1 MIQIRG
7 KASNDFRRGFTM
19 LELCVAISLVAV
31 LLALL
36 LPGVQHARESARRIA
51 CKSNLREIVLGLHQF
66 ETAQRSFPP
75 SFYGKQ
81 DIPGLFRN
89 GSLMGHLSVLPG
101 IFGANPISS
110 TAEQVK
116 FGDAGW
122 WTTPQSE
129 FLRQSHN
136 SFFSCPSDAEKGS
149 WVVATITT
157 YFDTYSYHLMPAK
170 DDEQWTNYLGC
181 SGSRTYSQFNVKG
194 RGLFLPVSGS
204 RARDILDGLSNTL
217 FVGEVTGQVTDPVR
231 KSGRRNSFSWLAGAQ
246 TVEEGLNYDRG
257 KIHGQDFGWVQF
269 RSLHGPL
276 VHFSFVD
283 GKVEAIHENVDQQL
297 LEAMATIA
305 DNDMAV
311 TTP

>member
-1 MIQIRG
+1 MTQIRR

-19 LELCVAISLVAV
+19 LELLIAISIVSV
-31 LLALL
+31 LLAVL
-36 LPGVQHARESARRIA
+36 LPGVQHAREAARRIA
-51 CKSNLREIVLGLHQF
+51 CKSNLREISLGLLQF
-66 ETAQRSFPP
+66 EAANRSFPP

-89 GSLMGHLSVLPG
+89 GPLMGHLSVLPG
-101 IFGANPISS
+101 ILGANAISS
-110 TAEQVK
+110 TAGQLK
-116 FGDAGW
+116 FSDAQW
-122 WTTPQSE
+122 WTSPQSE
-129 FLRQSHN
+129 FLRRSHTRL
-136 SFFSCPSDAEKGS
+136 FLCPSDGDKGS
-149 WVVATITT
+149 WVVATITP
-157 YFDTYSYHLMPAK
+157 YFDTYSHHLLPAN

-181 SGSRTYSQFNVKG
+181 SGSRTYSQSNLKG

-204 RARDILDGLSNTL
+204 RARDILDGLSHTL

-231 KSGRRNSFSWLAGAQ
+231 KSGRGNSFSWLAGAQ
-246 TVEEGLNYDRG
+246 TVGEGLNYDRG
-257 KIHGQDFGWVQF
+257 KIPGQDFGLIQF
-269 RSLHGPL
+269 RSLHGPM

-283 GKVEAIHENVDQQL
+283 GRVEAIHENVDQQL

>member
-1 MIQIRG
+1 
-7 KASNDFRRGFTM
+7 
-19 LELCVAISLVAV
+19 
-31 LLALL
+31 
-36 LPGVQHARESARRIA
+36 
-51 CKSNLREIVLGLHQF
+51 
-66 ETAQRSFPP
+66 
-75 SFYGKQ
+75 
-81 DIPGLFRN
+81 
-89 GSLMGHLSVLPG
+89 MGHLSVLPG
-101 IFGANPISS
+101 IFGANAVSS
-110 TAEQVK
+110 TAEKLK

-122 WTTPQSE
+122 WTFPESE
-129 FLRQSHN
+129 FLRESHN
-136 SFFSCPSDAEKGS
+136 SIFLCPSDGEKGS
-149 WVVATITT
+149 WVVATITP
-157 YFDTYSYHLMPAK
+157 YFNTYSHHLLPSN

-181 SGSRTYSQFNVKG
+181 SGSRTYSQSNFKG

-204 RARDILDGLSNTL
+204 RARDILDGLSHTL

-246 TVEEGLNYDRG
+246 TVGEGLNYDRG
-257 KIHGQDFGWVQF
+257 KIPGQDFGWVQF

-283 GKVEAIHENVDQQL
+283 GRVEAIHENVDQQL